1 MFKVTFEQFIYLRIV
16 ELIFLLFFIMINIL
30 NTFDAYLKKR
40 ESQKRKTPKKIFKTD
55 VPLIKSVQEFKKLKK
70 SKCRK
75 FSFMWNCFY
84 RIKDFLEKK
93 VEEWGFWNIEIAHFY
108 IFSNINLWLFDII
121 FYTKQVYF
129 NCLFIVFS

>member
-16 ELIFLLFFIMINIL
+16 ELIFVLFFIMINIL

-40 ESQKRKTPKKIFKTD
+40 ENQKRKTPKKIFKTD

-84 RIKDFLEKK
+84 RIEDFFRKK
-93 VEEWGFWNIEIAHFY
+93 
-108 IFSNINLWLFDII
+108 S
-121 FYTKQVYF
+121 
-129 NCLFIVFS
+129 

>member
-16 ELIFLLFFIMINIL
+16 ELIFVLFFIMINIL

-40 ESQKRKTPKKIFKTD
+40 ESQKRKTPKNIFKTD

-75 FSFMWNCFY
+75 FSFLWKCFY
-84 RIKDFLEKK
+84 RIKGFFRKK
-93 VEEWGFWNIEIAHFY
+93 
-108 IFSNINLWLFDII
+108 S
-121 FYTKQVYF
+121 
-129 NCLFIVFS
+129 